1 MSTYTAVDSES
12 PTFDVAS
19 WAKGILDRWLGFWFK
34 PTDLTTIAAIR
45 ICAGLLFTYIL
56 LIYCY
61 DLHALLGDHAWVDGP
76 MMDKLRKEQPIWR
89 DPASWSPVES
99 DPLPTDAAEK
109 ERLNRYFAE
118 WELDERLI
126 FAKGM
131 PAWSIWY
138 HVKASPWMEVTHW
151 LIILVT
157 LMFTFGLFTRV
168 TAVLV
173 WIASVSYVNRATTTF
188 FGMDTMMN
196 LVLIYMMV
204 AGVCGAAGG

>member
-1 MSTYTAVDSES
+1 
-12 PTFDVAS
+12 
-19 WAKGILDRWLGFWFK
+19 
-34 PTDLTTIAAIR
+34 
-45 ICAGLLFTYIL
+45 
-56 LIYCY
+56 
-61 DLHALLGDHAWVDGP
+61 
-76 MMDKLRKEQPIWR
+76 
-89 DPASWSPVES
+89 
-99 DPLPTDAAEK
+99 
-109 ERLNRYFAE
+109 YFAE

-204 AGVCGAAGG
+204 AGVCGAAGGALSLDRVLVRWWAQRAGNRKAEPTPSQLALVSGNFVTRLIQINFCIVYMAS